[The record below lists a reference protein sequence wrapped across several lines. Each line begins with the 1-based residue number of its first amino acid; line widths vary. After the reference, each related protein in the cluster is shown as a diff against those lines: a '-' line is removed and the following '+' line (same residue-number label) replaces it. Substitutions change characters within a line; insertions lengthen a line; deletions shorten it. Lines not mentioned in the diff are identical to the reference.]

1 MLHDSDLQICQTYSG
16 LKWGKNSAIRN
27 CLNFRPTMTNCG
39 FLFIAHFFQILRSLC
54 ISFLIFCAQKF
65 HSALRIFRGGG
76 FLFGIVATLLLR
88 NIFFKDFCSQGEG
101 QDIEKM
107 RLCNLDFHKV
117 KQFFAKSILIFFKQL
132 MKQVPMIVDRY

>member
-1 MLHDSDLQICQTYSG
+1 MLHGSDLQICQTYSG

-76 FLFGIVATLLLR
+76 GFLFGIVATLLLR

-107 RLCNLDFHKV
+107 RLCNLEKEHFFSFFLKISKV
-117 KQFFAKSILIFFKQL
+117 IGRFC
-132 MKQVPMIVDRY
+132 